1 MGDWKRDG
9 NPMKVNSEGYDYL
22 SRGGNNKYLAEELVK
37 ADKDGRVV
45 YCRFGKQYIIS
56 LEK

>member
-1 MGDWKRDG
+1 MGESRRDP
-9 NPMKVNSEGYDYL
+9 NCIKTNSDGYDYL

-37 ADKDGRVV
+37 ADKEGKVV
-45 YCRFGKQYIIS
+45 YCRFGKQYIFN